1 MYIKLSA
8 RMLNQAEV
16 LRQIRGLTGPQ
27 AAKAYAKALNDTAFQ
42 VRRAMQEEMRAV
54 FDRPT
59 DYILRS
65 PKFLAATSSR
75 LEVVIAPTAGRI
87 DRKPTKWTNPS
98 VDPQKI
104 LDAQTWGGR
113 RNDKRSEVALKRAGI
128 LPNGYQTA
136 IPSDDRGGPY
146 PGSDDGKGN
155 LRGPF
160 LVQLI
165 GYFQAFG
172 VSGPNSNLSAKGYQ
186 RVHRGTKKQAGRRY
200 FVTYGKTRGG
210 PRYTQ
215 KGEQDE
221 RTAHLAPG
229 IWAASGTGGADVR
242 PVLMFVRPNRGYTPR
257 FEMANVAARADVD
270 SYLERRIRYRLREA
284 AGV

>member
-1 MYIKLSA
+1 MYIQLSA
-8 RMLNQAEV
+8 RMMNQAEV

-27 AAKAYAKALNDTAFQ
+27 AAKAYAKALNDTGFE
-42 VRRAMQEEMRAV
+42 VRRAMQDEMRAV

-65 PKFLAATSSR
+65 PFVRMATAAKLSVTI
-75 LEVVIAPTAGRI
+75 EPTYMGGKGI
-87 DRKPTKWTNPS
+87 
-98 VDPQKI
+98 DPQKI

-113 RNDKRSEVALKRAGI
+113 RRDKRSEVALKRVGI
-128 LPNGYQTA
+128 LPAGYQTA
-136 IPSDDRGGPY
+136 IPDEARGGPY

-165 GYFQAFG
+165 SYFQAFG
-172 VSGPNSNLSAKGYQ
+172 EQGYKANMSEKGYQ

-200 FVTYGKTRGG
+200 FVAYGGERDAPRTTR
-210 PRYTQ
+210 
-215 KGEQDE
+215 KGEPDA
-221 RTAHLAPG
+221 RAAHLARG
-229 IWAASGTGGADVR
+229 IWAVSGTGGVLVR
-242 PVLMFVRPNRGYTPR
+242 PVLLFVKPKRGYQPR
-257 FEMANVAARADVD
+257 FDMDKVAKRADAQA
-270 SYLERRIRYRLREA
+270 YLERRIRYRLREA

>member
-1 MYIKLSA
+1 MYIQLSV
-8 RMLNQAEV
+8 RMMNQAEV

-27 AAKAYAKALNDTAFQ
+27 AAKAYAKALNDTGFQ
-42 VRRAMQEEMRAV
+42 VRRAMQDEMRAV

-65 PKFLAATSSR
+65 PFVRMATAAKLSVTI
-75 LEVVIAPTAGRI
+75 EPTYMGGKGI
-87 DRKPTKWTNPS
+87 
-98 VDPQKI
+98 DPQKI

-113 RNDKRSEVALKRAGI
+113 RRDKRSESALRRAGI

-165 GYFQAFG
+165 SYFQAFG
-172 VSGPNSNLSAKGYQ
+172 EQGYKANMSAKGYQ

-210 PRYTQ
+210 PRITQ

-242 PVLMFVRPNRGYTPR
+242 PVLMFVRPGRGYQPR
-257 FEMANVAARADVD
+257 FDMDKVAKRADAEA
-270 SYLERRIRYRLREA
+270 YLERRIRYRLREA